1 MLTQCLSI
9 SQSICD
15 ISSFSDHVYAKSIIS
30 KSCSLSSLV
39 LVTPRPRNKSGGG
52 RFELGGGWRALLG
65 LVVRGGVLKKEDGI
79 T

>member
-1 MLTQCLSI
+1 MTLRLSI
-9 SQSICD
+9 SQNIFD

-52 RFELGGGWRALLG
+52 RFELGGGCRALLG
-65 LVVRGGVLKKEDGI
+65 LVVRGGVLKEDGI